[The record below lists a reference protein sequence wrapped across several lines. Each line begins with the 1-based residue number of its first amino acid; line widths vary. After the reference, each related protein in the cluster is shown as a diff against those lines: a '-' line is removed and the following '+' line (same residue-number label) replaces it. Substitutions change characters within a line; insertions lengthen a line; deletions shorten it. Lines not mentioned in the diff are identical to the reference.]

1 MHGVRIAKMNRINKA
16 FSEIFNKK
24 TILIIQ
30 AKILLFLNK
39 KMFINYLLNIILQI
53 KIIILYQKKDYLNR
67 VRELPEGR

>member
-1 MHGVRIAKMNRINKA
+1 MKFA
-16 FSEIFNKK
+16 FLTKK

-53 KIIILYQKKDYLNR
+53 KTIILYQKKDYLNR